1 MRATL
6 AKTMLLAATAVAA
19 SVVTAPA
26 VAAAGGDTVVG
37 GCGFV
42 SDGNAAVTGPDT
54 YTGVIWDLSATRDA
68 AGLPTDA
75 TVSCQIRVNYVVAP
89 ATTYS
94 YSGFGVQAGADR
106 ITFTAGPDDFVDWCE
121 RVVFAVTGS
130 IEEIG
135 VSVY

>member
-19 SVVTAPA
+19 SVVPPPA
-26 VAAAGGDTVVG
+26 AAAAGGDTLVG
-37 GCGFV
+37 GCGFNT
-42 SDGNAAVTGPDT
+42 DENATVTGPDT
-54 YTGVIWDLSATRDA
+54 NTGVIWDFSATRDG

-106 ITFTAGPDDFVDWCE
+106 ITFAAGPGDIVDE
-121 RVVFAVTGS
+121 
-130 IEEIG
+130 
-135 VSVY
+135 